1 MFSSLWCEYCLLNF
15 NKFFSSGRNL
25 RLFGYS
31 DKYMCY
37 LFSSCLWGQCS
48 AEAANALFV
57 PTKVECLTGVVI
69 KMVALG
75 SEHSIAVTG
84 SNLIDFLDIFLI
96 VVSCSSHSPF
106 FTSSELC
113 SNLLISIA
121 R

>member
-1 MFSSLWCEYCLLNF
+1 MSFLVVDGELYMWGRNSNGQLGLGKSKSVLCSVLSGVSCYCLLYF
-15 NKFFSSGRNL
+15 NKFFSSGRNV
-25 RLFGYS
+25 RIFGYS

-48 AEAANALFV
+48 AEAANVLLV

-84 SNLIDFLDIFLI
+84 LM
-96 VVSCSSHSPF
+96 
-106 FTSSELC
+106 
-113 SNLLISIA
+113 
-121 R
+121 